1 MDGSTGLGSQPD
13 WRPGDDLTRLE
24 ETMVAGAASGE
35 LVDCGEG
42 PFSLA
47 EMQAW
52 EADRT
57 LRAAVLRHLLITG
70 EWPVDAKGVRLRGA
84 RIGGLLDL
92 EAAAVRCPLALEE
105 CYLDA
110 DEPARLDH
118 ASASRVTLAKCHL
131 AGLSGQMLTARQL
144 DLRGSTLTH
153 RLYLPNADIA
163 GNLACDGA
171 QLTGADSDGNALFA
185 DGLKTGGNVFLR
197 DAFTAAGAVRLPGAD
212 IAGQFDCSV
221 AQLTGVDSDGD
232 ALVADGLK
240 TGGAVLLRDCTAA
253 GTVRLPGADIAV
265 NLECD
270 GAQLTTANRG
280 GNALVADGLKTRGA
294 VFLRDGFTAAGAV
307 RLLGADITSGL
318 DCTGAQLT
326 GVDSD
331 GNALFADGLK
341 TGGDVFL
348 RDCTAAGAVRLP
360 GADIAGQF
368 DCTGAQLTGVDS
380 DGDALFA
387 DGLKTGGA
395 VFLRG
400 GFTAAGTVSL
410 SSARVGASVYLTPT
424 ALAIDGKVALNAAGA
439 QIVGTLRWA
448 PASAV
453 SGQVNLEGA
462 TAGRLDDDWSSG
474 RPNGYWPT
482 GGRLRLDGFTYDR
495 FGGAQRATANQRWA
509 WIRSQYQANA
519 ADSQAEFA
527 TQPYEQLTAVY
538 QQAGQD
544 TEARKVAIARRA
556 DLRKYGD
563 LNSYRRV
570 GNWFLGWSIGYGY
583 KTWRAGLV
591 LVGVF
596 AAVVVL
602 SFFAQQHHL
611 MVPVGDT
618 DGLRF
623 VPSATRCT
631 SSYPCFSPVGYAVD
645 TVIPVVNVHQAD
657 NWGPDAHTT
666 LGHAWAAGTRFAT
679 VLGWALATLLVA
691 GFTGIVR
698 RD

>member
-331 GNALFADGLK
+331 G
-341 TGGDVFL
+341 
-348 RDCTAAGAVRLP
+348 
-360 GADIAGQF
+360 
-368 DCTGAQLTGVDS
+368 
-380 DGDALFA
+380 DALFA

-495 FGGAQRATANQRWA
+495 FGGAQRATANQRLA

>member
-341 TGGDVFL
+341 TGG
-348 RDCTAAGAVRLP
+348 
-360 GADIAGQF
+360 
-368 DCTGAQLTGVDS
+368 
-380 DGDALFA
+380 
-387 DGLKTGGA
+387 A

-495 FGGAQRATANQRWA
+495 FGGAQRATANQRLA

>member
-1 MDGSTGLGSQPD
+1 
-13 WRPGDDLTRLE
+13 
-24 ETMVAGAASGE
+24 MVAGAASGE

-331 GNALFADGLK
+331 G
-341 TGGDVFL
+341 
-348 RDCTAAGAVRLP
+348 
-360 GADIAGQF
+360 
-368 DCTGAQLTGVDS
+368 
-380 DGDALFA
+380 DALFA

-495 FGGAQRATANQRWA
+495 FGGAQRATANQRLA

>member
-1 MDGSTGLGSQPD
+1 MTCATERSVRFRLDRIGGERHLDGSTGLGSQPD

-153 RLYLPNADIA
+153 RLYLPNADI
-163 GNLACDGA
+163 
-171 QLTGADSDGNALFA
+171 
-185 DGLKTGGNVFLR
+185 
-197 DAFTAAGAVRLPGAD
+197 
-212 IAGQFDCSV
+212 
-221 AQLTGVDSDGD
+221 
-232 ALVADGLK
+232 
-240 TGGAVLLRDCTAA
+240 
-253 GTVRLPGADIAV
+253 
-265 NLECD
+265 
-270 GAQLTTANRG
+270 
-280 GNALVADGLKTRGA
+280 
-294 VFLRDGFTAAGAV
+294 
-307 RLLGADITSGL
+307 TSGL

-331 GNALFADGLK
+331 GN
-341 TGGDVFL
+341 
-348 RDCTAAGAVRLP
+348 
-360 GADIAGQF
+360 
-368 DCTGAQLTGVDS
+368 
-380 DGDALFA
+380 ALFA

-495 FGGAQRATANQRWA
+495 FGGAQRATANQRLA

>member
-1 MDGSTGLGSQPD
+1 LDGSTGLGSQPD

-212 IAGQFDCSV
+212 IAGQFDC
-221 AQLTGVDSDGD
+221 
-232 ALVADGLK
+232 
-240 TGGAVLLRDCTAA
+240 
-253 GTVRLPGADIAV
+253 
-265 NLECD
+265 
-270 GAQLTTANRG
+270 
-280 GNALVADGLKTRGA
+280 
-294 VFLRDGFTAAGAV
+294 
-307 RLLGADITSGL
+307 
-318 DCTGAQLT
+318 
-326 GVDSD
+326 
-331 GNALFADGLK
+331 
-341 TGGDVFL
+341 
-348 RDCTAAGAVRLP
+348 
-360 GADIAGQF
+360 
-368 DCTGAQLTGVDS
+368 TGAQLTGVDS

-495 FGGAQRATANQRWA
+495 FGGAQRATANQRLA

>member
-1 MDGSTGLGSQPD
+1 LDGSTGLGSQPD

-348 RDCTAAGAVRLP
+348 R
-360 GADIAGQF
+360 
-368 DCTGAQLTGVDS
+368 
-380 DGDALFA
+380 
-387 DGLKTGGA
+387 
-395 VFLRG
+395 G

-495 FGGAQRATANQRWA
+495 FGGAQRATANQRLA